1 MSPQSF
7 CQQALAERARQPTAT
22 IRCNDQKKFRLS
34 SESKRMLSEWSK
46 RNATLGFHT
55 LSTVHYSTWE
65 ISKLEHLPDEF
76 ALHTGEF
83 PNLLPFCNAAILSA
97 KAPDQISPH
106 KDQASPIHVAAQSI
120 LLARPLKFHR
130 KSSTACVHSRIT
142 RRGCHCRRVTGLPVR
157 PQDFRLR
164 RDRIFFLV
172 TPIHIF
178 QLS

>member
-7 CQQALAERARQPTAT
+7 CQQALAERANVVMT
-22 IRCNDQKKFRLS
+22 KKS
-34 SESKRMLSEWSK
+34 SDCPANQSECYRNRRNGMLHWVS
-46 RNATLGFHT
+46 TLYLHSP
-55 LSTVHYSTWE
+55 LRWLAVHYSTWE

-106 KDQASPIHVAAQSI
+106 KDQASPIHVPAQSI

-142 RRGCHCRRVTGLPVR
+142 RRGCHCRQVTGLPVR

-164 RDRIFFLV
+164 RDRV